1 MSTVSIFLGLFNI
14 CAGLMVVAALLFFLG
29 GFLNYLILLGTERR
43 KEGLVLMVWG
53 VVILFVL
60 VVLLGIIDILQG
72 PFFFLLAI
80 GLVIFLAI
88 VAVLSIKPGSSEKPA
103 ADHQ

>member
-1 MSTVSIFLGLFNI
+1 
-14 CAGLMVVAALLFFLG
+14 MVVAAFLSFIG
-29 GFLNYLILLGTERR
+29 GFLRYLILLGTERR

-72 PFFFLLAI
+72 PFFFLLAM

-88 VAVLSIKPGSSEKPA
+88 VAVLSIKPGSSEKPT